1 MQKFRENLNIDWV
14 LVAAIVPLFLAGLIS
29 MKGLG
34 PVDEDYFFS
43 RQLIWIGIG
52 FVLFFIAS
60 TIDWRFLRNGWL
72 LFGIYSFGIAVLAAL
87 LIFARAVRGAQSWI
101 PLGFFSLE
109 PAEPMKLVLIL
120 ILAKYFSRR
129 HVEIAHVKHIVVS
142 GLYAFVPTLLIFIQP
157 DLGSAIIFSF
167 IWFGMILVSGVSKK
181 HLLVI
186 LAIAVISFLVL
197 WFFILEPYQ
206 KTRVSSF
213 LNPYLDPKGAGYNAL
228 QSMIAV
234 GSGGLWGTGVG
245 YGTQSRLGYLPE
257 HQTDFIFAAFAQEWG
272 FIGVLVLFFL
282 MGLLYWRLL
291 KLSFSGQTNFEKLFG
306 LGLIFFILIHSVV
319 HIGTNIGL
327 LPITGISLPFLS
339 YGGSHTITVL
349 LGLGIQMGMRKYGY
363 ASGSTRLDEDM
374 IPQYRYL

>member
-1 MQKFRENLNIDWV
+1 MQKFLENLNIDWV

-34 PVDEDYFFS
+34 AVDDDYFFT
-43 RQLIWIGIG
+43 RQLIWIGVG
-52 FVLFFIAS
+52 FIFFFAAS
-60 TIDWRFLRNGWL
+60 SIDWRFLRNGWL
-72 LFGIYSFGIAVLAAL
+72 LFGIYSFGITVLAAL

-319 HIGTNIGL
+319 HIGMNIGL

>member
-1 MQKFRENLNIDWV
+1 MQKFLENLNIDWV

-129 HVEIAHVKHIVVS
+129 HVEIAHVKHIIVS

-319 HIGTNIGL
+319 HIGMNIGL

>member
-1 MQKFRENLNIDWV
+1 MQKFLENLNIDWV

-72 LFGIYSFGIAVLAAL
+72 LFGIYSFGITVLAAL

-129 HVEIAHVKHIVVS
+129 HVEIAHVKHIIVS

-319 HIGTNIGL
+319 HIGMNIGL